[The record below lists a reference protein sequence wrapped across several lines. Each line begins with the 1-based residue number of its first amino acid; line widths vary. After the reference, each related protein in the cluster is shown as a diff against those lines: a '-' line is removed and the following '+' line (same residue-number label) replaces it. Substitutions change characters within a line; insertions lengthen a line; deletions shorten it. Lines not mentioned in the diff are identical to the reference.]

1 MGEPRACLS
10 GNDGRRGETEGTGEK
25 GQMKG
30 SKGLEKVKGLTIQEE
45 EGLGFLSSFF
55 CCCLFLCLFIFRPC
69 HTACG
74 IPAP

>member
-30 SKGLEKVKGLTIQEE
+30 SKGLEKVKGLTVQEE
-45 EGLGFLSSFF
+45 EGLGFLSSFLL
-55 CCCLFLCLFIFRPC
+55 LFVSLFVYI
-69 HTACG
+69 
-74 IPAP
+74 